1 MCTCAACY
9 YMLLKYIKML
19 STSTSSTLQ
28 SMLVMSICRSCH
40 RARLPGAQRQKLQ
53 LADPVLAV
61 ALAHPI
67 RALLAAGGR
76 AVTESSTV
84 AAPWRGPGEVPKAI
98 GVDLGKPNKH
108 LLNILNHGA
117 I

>member
-84 AAPWRGPGEVPKAI
+84 AAPWRGPESDRSRFGKAEQTS
-98 GVDLGKPNKH
+98 VKH
-108 LLNILNHGA
+108 LEPWSHMKPA
-117 I
+117 